1 MSSDGRELLKR
12 VLLFQHLKDPELTGL
27 SKHLT
32 RRAFHRGTMIF
43 HKDQAGDALYI
54 IDSGRVRIF
63 RTSEAG
69 KELEVNEAGAGE
81 VFGELALLDGSPRS
95 ASVEAVEDTVTYTLS
110 RDEFMRYLA
119 TAPGLAVAL
128 IQLLSARVRTITDYA
143 ESLAFFDLEAR
154 LSRELLQL
162 AERHGLEADGTINVD
177 LTQTELAARIGATRE
192 RVNRTL
198 AAFREQRLIE
208 LRGKKIALLNI
219 EGLKK
224 RIY

>member
-1 MSSDGRELLKR
+1 
-12 VLLFQHLKDPELTGL
+12 
-27 SKHLT
+27 
-32 RRAFHRGTMIF
+32 MIF